1 MTWFFK
7 IKLTKDFLHCI
18 KDGTNIDPACGTGGF
33 FLASYD
39 YISQS
44 YDLNYDEIIEREKI
58 SLDIFWLKDD
68 SLTDLENLPNPDILA
83 NEIIE
88 NIDAGL
94 ESFQVLMETLNGE

>member
-1 MTWFFK
+1 MDNPSNRHDRQETWSEERPEGRWRK
-7 IKLTKDFLHCI
+7 Y
-18 KDGTNIDPACGTGGF
+18 
-33 FLASYD
+33 S
-39 YISQS
+39 
-44 YDLNYDEIIEREKI
+44 YDEIIEREKI

-88 NIDAGL
+88 NIEAGL